1 MKVVHIDTDYKLKP
15 EPVKKVKKL
24 PMDKDPVF
32 LAELR
37 RQIIEDHNRKILAK
51 RKNQSNL

>member
-1 MKVVHIDTDYKLKP
+1 MKIVHVQEDENKDEASGKR
-15 EPVKKVKKL
+15 L

-37 RQIIEDHNRKILAK
+37 RQIIFDHNKKVRAK
-51 RKNQSNL
+51 ANKQP